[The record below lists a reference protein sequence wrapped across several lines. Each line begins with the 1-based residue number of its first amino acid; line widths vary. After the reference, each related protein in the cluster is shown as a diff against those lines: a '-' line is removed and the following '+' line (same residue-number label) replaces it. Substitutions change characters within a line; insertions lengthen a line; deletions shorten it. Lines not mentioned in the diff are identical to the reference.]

1 MWHQE
6 RHSPGDTMWKMIR
19 KGLLSIWKGL
29 QEGVSIREKLEGGAA
44 GSREEAGR
52 VSPAGETAGAK
63 ALGWEVIRVFEDARS
78 PVSQGGCGVR
88 YDGT

>member
-1 MWHQE
+1 MQ
-6 RHSPGDTMWKMIR
+6 KMIR

-29 QEGVSIREKLEGGAA
+29 QEGVGVREKLEGGAA
-44 GSREEAGR
+44 GSREEEGR

-63 ALGWEVIRVFEDARS
+63 VLEWEVVRVFEDAQS

-88 YDGT
+88 CDGTWG